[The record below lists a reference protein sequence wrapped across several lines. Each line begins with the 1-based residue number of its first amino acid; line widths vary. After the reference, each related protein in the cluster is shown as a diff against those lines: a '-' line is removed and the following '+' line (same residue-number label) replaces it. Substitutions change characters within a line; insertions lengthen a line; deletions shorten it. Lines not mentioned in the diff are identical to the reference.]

1 MRTGGVVYAEAPC
14 RTNKQVRRP
23 DVAYLTPEL
32 LTQFGEP
39 NVLPQSFP
47 LIAEIISPTDL
58 AEDVFLKANEYLEA
72 DCQEVWLVLPESQW
86 IVVFTQQQRFLCTK
100 GEGVSTQVV
109 LPGFS
114 VAVDQL
120 LA

>member
-1 MRTGGVVYAEAPC
+1 
-14 RTNKQVRRP
+14 TNQQGRSP

-32 LTQFGEP
+32 LAQFGEP

-47 LIAEIISPTDL
+47 LIAEIVSSTDPAEQVIS
-58 AEDVFLKANEYLEA
+58 KAQEYLESGGE
-72 DCQEVWLVLPESQW
+72 EVWLVFPEARW
-86 IVVFTQQQRFLCTK
+86 VIVVTQTQRSIIAA
-100 GEGVSTQVV
+100 GEVASTQKI

-114 VAVDQL
+114 IAVDEL